1 MKEDLVEVKIGV
13 QDTPREI
20 SLETTQSTEEI
31 NAAVATAIANDGL
44 LTLVDAKGRTVH
56 VPASKIA
63 YVEIGGES
71 SRRVGF
77 GH

>member
-1 MKEDLVEVKIGV
+1 MEVKIGV

-20 SLETTQSTEEI
+20 SLESAQSTDEI
-31 NAAVATAIANDGL
+31 NAAVAAALASGGL
-44 LTLVDAKGRTVH
+44 LTLVDVKGRTVH
-56 VPASKIA
+56 VPAAKIA

>member
-31 NAAVATAIANDGL
+31 NAAVATAIASGGL

>member
-20 SLETTQSTEEI
+20 SLETDQSTEEV
-31 NAAVATAIANDGL
+31 NAAVAAAVANGGL
-44 LTLVDAKGRTVH
+44 FTLVDVKGRTVH
-56 VPASKIA
+56 VPAAKIA